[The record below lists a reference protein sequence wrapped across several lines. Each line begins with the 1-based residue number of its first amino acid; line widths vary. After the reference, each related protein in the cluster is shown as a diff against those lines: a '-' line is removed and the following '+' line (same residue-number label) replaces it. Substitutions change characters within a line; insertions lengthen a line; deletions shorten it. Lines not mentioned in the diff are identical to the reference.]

1 MKIILVNGSP
11 HEKGNTFITLTEIAK
26 TFEQENIETE
36 IFNVG
41 KDAISPCLGC
51 GACAKLGRCVIKDKV
66 NDFNEKMK
74 ESDGL
79 IVASPVHYAG
89 AVGSLT
95 SFLSRA
101 FFSGFRANA
110 DTFRLKPAAAVAVAR
125 RAGTSSTLDQ
135 LNKFFTISEMPIIS
149 GRYWNNVFGQV
160 PDEVMQDFEGIQ
172 NLHILA
178 ENMAYFLK
186 CKDIAKNAGV
196 YPPEKESDVKFTN
209 FIR

>member
-1 MKIILVNGSP
+1 MKVILVNGSP
-11 HEKGNTFITLTEIAK
+11 HETGNTFITLSELAK
-26 TFEQENIETE
+26 TFAQEGIETE

-41 KDAISPCLGC
+41 KNAISPCMGC
-51 GACAKLGRCVIKDKV
+51 GACSKIERCVINDKV
-66 NDFNEKMK
+66 NDFVEKMK

-89 AVGSLT
+89 PVGSLT

-101 FFSGFRANA
+101 FYSGFRSKA

-149 GRYWNNVFGQV
+149 GRYWNDVFGQI
-160 PDEVMQDFEGIQ
+160 PDEVMQDLEGIQ
-172 NLHILA
+172 NMHILA
-178 ENMAYFLK
+178 RNMAYFLK
-186 CKDIAKNAGV
+186 CKESAKNAGIN
-196 YPPEKESDVKFTN
+196 PPALETDIKFTN
-209 FIR
+209 FVR